1 MFSDTNECSSSPC
14 KNNATCQDS
23 INGYVCSCLPGF
35 TGNYCET
42 GAIHSCSYFQNNYQI
57 LNIFKY
63 LPHVI
68 YQLGFWFCVTYCFAL
83 CKRIHEGPG
92 PLDSGSQHLD
102 SAFQPYWI
110 PDSNL
115 LDSGFKYQSGFR
127 IPNHSGFW
135 IPTAKI
141 CWIPDSGLRILLHGA
156 ILIRVYIN

>member
-23 INGYVCSCLPGF
+23 INGYVCLCLSGF

-42 GAIHSCSYFQNNYQI
+42 GAIHLCCYFQKHYQI

-68 YQLGFWFCVTYCFAL
+68 YQLGFWFCVTYWFAP

-92 PLDSGSQHLD
+92 FRISASRFRIPASGFCISTLWIPDSIPKWIPD
-102 SAFQPYWI
+102 SSVWI
-110 PDSNL
+110 PDSNSKNL
-115 LDSGFKYQSGFR
+115 L
-127 IPNHSGFW
+127 HSAF
-135 IPTAKI
+135 
-141 CWIPDSGLRILLHGA
+141 RILLDGA